1 MPALNKEK
9 PLSIIPG
16 LCPYPIMQLPLGRIG
31 ERVSQV
37 PKEKLISM
45 VQTLFQGHDER
56 LIEELIEDLPN
67 GWERFDD
74 VALLPL
80 NAFSHK
86 KWNGIDHSSLWA
98 EISNALNVNRL
109 FRKGEI
115 TGERRESSTE
125 LLHGTNVDVERIEH
139 GVKFV
144 YRITECM
151 FSQGNLNE
159 RKRMGD
165 LDLSKEEILDL
176 YAGIGY
182 YTLPMLVRG
191 NAKHVTATEWNPN
204 ALRDLR
210 KGLERNGVNERC
222 TVLEGDNRSHGSLLD
237 TKFDRIILGLLPQ
250 AWDGLD
256 TAMRALRS
264 SGGILHVHGVASTK
278 NPEEW
283 ENEVTQQLFEY
294 GRSITKSGSL
304 RIKSYAPFWDH
315 RVLDI
320 EVGPLSSD
328 S

>member
-1 MPALNKEK
+1 M
-9 PLSIIPG
+9 
-16 LCPYPIMQLPLGRIG
+16 R
-31 ERVSQV
+31 RVSQV
-37 PKEKLISM
+37 PKEKLLS
-45 VQTLFQGHDER
+45 VVRTFFQGNDER

-80 NAFSHK
+80 NAFSHS
-86 KWNGIDHSSLWA
+86 KWNSIERTSLWA
-98 EISNALNVNRL
+98 EIANALNVNRL

-115 TGERRESSTE
+115 TGERRESSAE
-125 LLHGTNVDVERIEH
+125 LLHGTNVDVVRIEH

-204 ALRDLR
+204 ALRDLQS
-210 KGLERNGVNERC
+210 GLKQNGVDGRC
-222 TVLEGDNRSHGSLLD
+222 TVLEGDNRSHGALLES
-237 TKFDRIILGLLPQ
+237 KFDRIVLGLLPQ
-250 AWDGLD
+250 AWDGLE
-256 TAMRALRS
+256 TAIRALRN
-264 SGGILHVHGVASTK
+264 SGGVLHVHGVASTK
-278 NPEEW
+278 NPEKW
-283 ENEVTQQLFEY
+283 EKEVIQRLSEY
-294 GRSITKSGSL
+294 GRSIAQSESL